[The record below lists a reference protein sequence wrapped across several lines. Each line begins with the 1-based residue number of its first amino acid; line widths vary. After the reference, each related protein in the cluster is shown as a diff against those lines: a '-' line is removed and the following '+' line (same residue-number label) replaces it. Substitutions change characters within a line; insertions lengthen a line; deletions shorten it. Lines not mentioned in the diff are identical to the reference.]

1 MLDNGRESITEND
14 MVKFKHGTK
23 LSEYQKKAK
32 EGGVCEYCKQKK
44 ERLTIDHIIP
54 QSIVILIDPDAVLED
69 EENFA
74 FVCERCNK
82 YKGGR
87 IDALNPKTKPLLFKY
102 ASSL

>member
-1 MLDNGRESITEND
+1 
-14 MVKFKHGTK
+14 MVKFKQGTK

-32 EGGVCEYCKQKK
+32 GGGKCEYCGK
-44 ERLTIDHIIP
+44 EKEVLTVDHIIP
-54 QSIVILIDPDAVLED
+54 QSIVILIDPWAVLED

-74 FVCERCNK
+74 LVCERCNK

-102 ASSL
+102 ARSL